1 MFHTSVE
8 FTSVGSGFF
17 RSHYGT
23 RIRFDHPIHIRSIT
37 TSENN
42 VILKLTHS
50 GCSNVY
56 YYAKVQGGDEIKTCI
71 PEPEY
76 YMEHDFDQVSNQDP
90 MPSPAATP
98 SKPSSTEEPS
108 SPVQGETKV
117 VNKEEDR
124 ENQGRRE
131 SKKMDIP
138 KSKSTSSLCDN
149 GTQQYRV
156 RGILKTCSRSL
167 SLSSDDEEDHY
178 SSSCSVKKH
187 VRFDD
192 HISRKLFS

>member
-1 MFHTSVE
+1 MVE
-8 FTSVGSGFF
+8 SLADIRDVQVVLDFPLCVSAQFTSVGSGFF

-23 RIRFDHPIHIRSIT
+23 RIRFDHPIHIKSIT

-98 SKPSSTEEPS
+98 SKPSNTEEPS

-124 ENQGRRE
+124 ENQGQRE

-149 GTQQYRV
+149 GV
-156 RGILKTCSRSL
+156 SCIVVGIKSTVLNNP
-167 SLSSDDEEDHY
+167 
-178 SSSCSVKKH
+178 SSSGIEPRPH
-187 VRFDD
+187 A
-192 HISRKLFS
+192 FSGCNS